1 MLEKQQVWGKSHRLT
16 LKVYEITATFPR
28 EELYRLTSQIRRA
41 CTSLPTNIAEG
52 CGRETDL
59 DFARFL
65 QIAMG
70 SASAVEHLFMLANSL
85 DFIENI
91 QYNELNDEIVEIK
104 KCSHFS

>member
-28 EELYRLTSQIRRA
+28 EELYGLTSHIRRA
-41 CTSLPTNIAEG
+41 CASLPTNIAEG
-52 CGRETDL
+52 VVEKPTWISH
-59 DFARFL
+59 DFF
-65 QIAMG
+65 QITMG
-70 SASAVEHLFMLANSL
+70 SASAVEYLFMLANSL